1 VPISLSLSLSLVLSV
16 SISFSRYPH
25 NVALSLD
32 LLIYEQLLRRV
43 SLICRSSPLNID
55 RISVFT
61 LILRFI
67 TIVLSRALLSPF

>member
-32 LLIYEQLLRRV
+32 LLIYEQLLRRA
-43 SLICRSSPLNID
+43 LICRSSPLNID